1 MSHLVKSE
9 EDRLP
14 KNSEKPD
21 DVGESLGEHGGGPTT
36 KESRNSETERPQ
48 LKVQTTVKMGRLR

>member
-1 MSHLVKSE
+1 MMRVSHLVSTE

-21 DVGESLGEHGGGPTT
+21 DAGESPGEHGGGPTT
-36 KESRNSETERPQ
+36 KEQREA
-48 LKVQTTVKMGRLR
+48 G